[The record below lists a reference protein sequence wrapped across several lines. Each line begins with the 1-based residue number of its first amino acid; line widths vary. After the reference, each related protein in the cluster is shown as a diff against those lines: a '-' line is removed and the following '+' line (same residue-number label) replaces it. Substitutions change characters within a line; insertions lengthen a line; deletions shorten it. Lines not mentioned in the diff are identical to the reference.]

1 MLRALLVATLILSV
15 AGCARMNDRF
25 GARKAPGARGP
36 EMTTV
41 VSPSGM
47 KVPASAVGSEPS
59 AGYWNCEGN
68 RPEHA
73 VRCTLHEPVKRSNR
87 R

>member
-1 MLRALLVATLILSV
+1 MLRIVLLATLALSV
-15 AGCARMNDRF
+15 AGCDRFNDRF
-25 GARKAPGARGP
+25 GARKAPGSRGAD
-36 EMTTV
+36 MVGV

-59 AGYWNCEGN
+59 VGYWNCEGN

-73 VRCTLHEPVKRSNR
+73 VRCTLHEPVKRANR